1 MSTPSLDALAAAHA
15 ASAEYLST
23 ITARRVSPEPA
34 ALGLM
39 ARLTGPLG
47 TDPVDPVRVIQELHS
62 YGSPATVASTGGRF
76 FGLVVGGTLPAAL
89 GARVLASTWDQVV
102 FNDATSPI
110 GCALERCAAEWVVD
124 LLGLPERSHVSF
136 TTGATMA
143 NFTCLAAARHHLL
156 ARAGHDAVR
165 DGAWSGPR
173 LRVVASAETHVT
185 VIKALTLLGWGTA
198 TIERVPADAQGRL
211 IAERLP
217 ALDENTIV
225 CLQAGNVNSGSF
237 DPFDAVCQKARAA
250 GSWVHV
256 DGAFGLWAAASP
268 ARRGLTAG
276 VDHADSWVVDG
287 HKWLNT
293 PYDCGLAIVRDP
305 DSLHATMATQAPY
318 LKEGALLAPKDMG
331 PEFSRSA
338 RGVEVWAALRS
349 LGRHG
354 VAELVERCCAHA
366 VTLAEGLR
374 EYGYEILNDVVLNQV
389 VARSKTGGDHAR
401 IAQAAQQSGECWFG
415 PTTWRGQDAI
425 RLSVSGWMTDERDI
439 QRTLVSIKQA
449 TGHTSTETA

>member
-1 MSTPSLDALAAAHA
+1 VSTPSLDALSAAHA

-23 ITARRVSPEPA
+23 IAARRVSPEPA
-34 ALGLM
+34 TLELM
-39 ARLTGPLG
+39 ARLTAPLG
-47 TDPVDPVRVIQELHS
+47 TDPMDPVRVIEELHT

-89 GARVLASTWDQVV
+89 GARVLASAWDQVV

-124 LLGLPERSHVSF
+124 LLGLPARSHVSF

-156 ARAGHDAVR
+156 ARAGYDAVR
-165 DGAWSGPR
+165 DGVWNAPR
-173 LRVVASAETHVT
+173 LRVVASAEIHVT

-198 TIERVPADAQGRL
+198 MIERVPTDAQGRL

-225 CLQAGNVNSGSF
+225 CLQAGNVISGSF

-268 ARRGLTAG
+268 ARRGLTKG
-276 VDHADSWVVDG
+276 LEHADSWVVDG

-293 PYDCGLAIVRDP
+293 PYDCGMAIVRDP
-305 DSLHATMATQAPY
+305 ESLHAVMATQAPY
-318 LKEGALLAPKDMG
+318 LKEGALAAPKDMG

-366 VTLAEGLR
+366 VTLARGLR
-374 EYGYEILNDVVLNQV
+374 AHGYEILNEVVLNQV
-389 VARSKTGGDHAR
+389 VARTGTADDHAR
-401 IAQAAQQSGECWFG
+401 IAEAAQQSGECWFG
-415 PTTWRGQDAI
+415 STTWRGQSAI
-425 RLSVSGWMTDERDI
+425 RISVSGWMTDERDI
-439 QRTLVSIKQA
+439 QRTLASIKQV
-449 TGHTSTETA
+449 TDQVIPIG

>member
-1 MSTPSLDALAAAHA
+1 MSMPSLDALAAAHA

-124 LLGLPERSHVSF
+124 LLGLPARSHVSF

-237 DPFDAVCQKARAA
+237 DPFDAVCQKAGKDGFEAA
-250 GSWVHV
+250 V
-256 DGAFGLWAAASP
+256 
-268 ARRGLTAG
+268 
-276 VDHADSWVVDG
+276 
-287 HKWLNT
+287 
-293 PYDCGLAIVRDP
+293 
-305 DSLHATMATQAPY
+305 
-318 LKEGALLAPKDMG
+318 
-331 PEFSRSA
+331 
-338 RGVEVWAALRS
+338 RS
-349 LGRHG
+349 LGEVNKGLQAIAAKFADYSKKSFEDGTRAFEQLIG
-354 VAELVERCCAHA
+354 AKSVEQAIEIQSQFAKKAFDTYIAEMSKLGEMYVA
-366 VTLAEGLR
+366 
-374 EYGYEILNDVVLNQV
+374 
-389 VARSKTGGDHAR
+389 VARDAYKPVE
-401 IAQAAQQSGECWFG
+401 QA
-415 PTTWRGQDAI
+415 
-425 RLSVSGWMTDERDI
+425 
-439 QRTLVSIKQA
+439 LVKKRA
-449 TGHTSTETA
+449 

>member
-1 MSTPSLDALAAAHA
+1 M
-15 ASAEYLST
+15 
-23 ITARRVSPEPA
+23 
-34 ALGLM
+34 
-39 ARLTGPLG
+39 
-47 TDPVDPVRVIQELHS
+47 
-62 YGSPATVASTGGRF
+62 
-76 FGLVVGGTLPAAL
+76 
-89 GARVLASTWDQVV
+89 
-102 FNDATSPI
+102 
-110 GCALERCAAEWVVD
+110 
-124 LLGLPERSHVSF
+124 
-136 TTGATMA
+136 
-143 NFTCLAAARHHLL
+143 
-156 ARAGHDAVR
+156 
-165 DGAWSGPR
+165 
-173 LRVVASAETHVT
+173 
-185 VIKALTLLGWGTA
+185 
-198 TIERVPADAQGRL
+198 IERVPTDAQGRL

-225 CLQAGNVNSGSF
+225 CLQAGNVISGSF

-268 ARRGLTAG
+268 ARRGLTTG
-276 VDHADSWVVDG
+276 LEHADSWVVDG

-305 DSLHATMATQAPY
+305 ESLHAVMATQAPY
-318 LKEGALLAPKDMG
+318 LMAGALAAPKDMG

-366 VTLAEGLR
+366 VTLAKGLR
-374 EYGYEILNDVVLNQV
+374 AHGYEILNDVVLNQV
-389 VARSKTGGDHAR
+389 VAHSRTAVDHAR

-439 QRTLVSIKQA
+439 QRTLASIRQV
-449 TGHTSTETA
+449 TDQVIPIG